1 MKKLFFLLLFIGL
14 TSVATSQNITGSWEG
29 SLQVSGMELP
39 LVFHIKSADSGYTA
53 EMDSPAQQ
61 AFGIPVDEI
70 SFENGVIK
78 LRVAPIRMTYSG
90 KFNEDTE
97 TFSGDF
103 EQSGMQLP
111 LELRRVNK
119 EEQR

>member
-1 MKKLFFLLLFIGL
+1 MKKLFFLLFFVGL
-14 TSVATSQNITGSWEG
+14 TSAVSSQNISGDWEG

-70 SFENGVIK
+70 SFEDGV
-78 LRVAPIRMTYSG
+78 LNLQVVPIGITYSG
-90 KFNEDTE
+90 KFNEETE
-97 TFSGDF
+97 VFTGDF
-103 EQSGMQLP
+103 EQSGMKLP
-111 LELRRVNK
+111 LELKQVSNEK
-119 EEQR
+119 

>member
-1 MKKLFFLLLFIGL
+1 MKKLFFLLFLVGL
-14 TSVATSQNITGSWEG
+14 TSAVTSQNISGDWEG
-29 SLQVSGMELP
+29 NLHVSGMELP

-70 SFENGVIK
+70 SFEDGVLK
-78 LRVAPIRMTYSG
+78 LQVVPIGMTYSA
-90 KFNEDTE
+90 KFNEETE

-103 EQSGMQLP
+103 EQSGMKLP
-111 LELRRVNK
+111 LELTRVSGG
-119 EEQR
+119 E